1 MAEAI
6 ARRDLGNLR
15 LADAWVNLG
24 VNGIGICEKSNSWFY
39 RFAIIHVHKCTSD
52 LRILLSLF
60 KLHCAVLNSAMVM
73 PILIGSQL
81 DPCDNTLM
89 ATNLKAHVCDEA
101 TPQVSAR
108 KMRRCQAQAMHSR
121 GCQARKLLVSEVDRQ
136 ELTCSIERV

>member
-89 ATNLKAHVCDEA
+89 ATNPESTC
-101 TPQVSAR
+101 
-108 KMRRCQAQAMHSR
+108 MRRGNTPGLGEKNAEMSSTGHAFAGMPS
-121 GCQARKLLVSEVDRQ
+121 SEIAGIG
-136 ELTCSIERV
+136 S